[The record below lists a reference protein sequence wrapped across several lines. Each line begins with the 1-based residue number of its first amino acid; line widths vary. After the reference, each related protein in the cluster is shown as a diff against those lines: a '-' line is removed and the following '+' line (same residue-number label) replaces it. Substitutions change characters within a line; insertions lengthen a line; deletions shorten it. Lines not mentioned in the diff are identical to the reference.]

1 MRRLLPPGVDAN
13 AASAGARLPVR
24 RAFFVMARLMEDAD
38 EWSGLF
44 SEWLGFIGRRF
55 VLFNRLEGSSM
66 KRFVMPLVG
75 AALLAGAFLS
85 CWSAVPA
92 AAAEKKPL
100 VVMALAGYD
109 RIRSDIAYVGQISDN
124 PGLDVNLEAVLKLFT
139 RGQGLA
145 GVDKFR
151 PWGAVLFAEESGQPS
166 GFGFIPVS
174 DAAKLFEVLAPLVGQ
189 GEDAGGGVKKFGR
202 GPRAMFV
209 KQHEQWLLL
218 SNKPESLNDVS
229 GDPSRWLGDLTKEYD
244 AAVRVFAAHMPP
256 QWRQRAEEAI
266 RRGVERELRRRGHET
281 DIEHQI
287 RTEIF
292 ESIATVARAVVN
304 DVEALTVGWNL
315 DGTKERATFDVRL
328 TARPGSELARETVAA
343 LENLKTGFAGFILP
357 DAVLSGNW
365 GGRIPEFKATVL
377 DSVLT
382 KARTQVLEDLE
393 KSNRGDEEKEV
404 LKSLIEDISSVVIE
418 SVKSRQVDGALSVS
432 LKPDASVMV
441 VAGRLA
447 DAGRLDKVLRT
458 ISSAVDRVQPGA
470 LEWASYEKESWRDLT
485 LHSVALPI
493 EETGRDAEN
502 MIRLFGEKINIV
514 VGVGK
519 ESLVMAVGANAKQ
532 TLKQAVEKSGEAAQ
546 AVNPMKITLSLKP
559 LADLI
564 AEYGEEKDRPQAAA
578 VARVL
583 ADQQGND
590 KISLT
595 ASAIP
600 DGVQWRVEIDSGVLR
615 LIGKM
620 AQEAQTRR

>member
-1 MRRLLPPGVDAN
+1 
-13 AASAGARLPVR
+13 
-24 RAFFVMARLMEDAD
+24 
-38 EWSGLF
+38 
-44 SEWLGFIGRRF
+44 
-55 VLFNRLEGSSM
+55 M
-66 KRFVMPLVG
+66 KRIVMPLVG

-85 CWSAVPA
+85 CCWAVPA
-92 AAAEKKPL
+92 AASEKKPL
-100 VVMALAGYD
+100 AVMGLAGYD

-124 PGLDVNLEAVLKLFT
+124 PGLDVNLEAILKLFT

-145 GVDKFR
+145 GIDKFR
-151 PWGAVLFAEESGQPS
+151 PWGVVLFAEEAGRPS

-174 DAAKLFEVLAPLVGQ
+174 DAAKLAEVLSPLIGE
-189 GEDAGGGVKKFGR
+189 GEDVGEGVKKFGR
-202 GPRAMFV
+202 GPRAVFV

-218 SNKPESLNDVS
+218 SDAPESFKDVS
-229 GDPSRWLGDLTKEYD
+229 GDPSRWLGDLMKEYD

-287 RTEIF
+287 RTEVF
-292 ESIATVARAVVN
+292 ESIAKVAQAVVN
-304 DVEALTVGWNL
+304 DVDALTVGWTL
-315 DGTKERATFDVRL
+315 DGTKERATLDVSV
-328 TARPGSELARETVAA
+328 TARPGSDLARETVAA

-357 DAVLSGNW
+357 EAVLSGHW

-404 LKSLIEDISSVVIE
+404 LKSLIEEISSVVIE
-418 SVKSRQVDGALSVS
+418 SVKSRQVDGAMSVS

-441 VAGRLA
+441 VAGRLSE
-447 DAGRLDKVLRT
+447 AGRLDKVLRT
-458 ISSAVDRVQPGA
+458 ISSAVDRLQPGA
-470 LEWASYEKESWRDLT
+470 LEWASYEKEAWREMT

-493 EETGRDAEN
+493 EETGRNAEN

-519 ESLVMAVGANAKQ
+519 ESLVLAVGANAKQ
-532 TLKQAVEKSGEAAQ
+532 TLKQAIEKSGEAAQ
-546 AVNPMKITLSLKP
+546 AVNPMQITLSLKP
-559 LADLI
+559 LAELI
-564 AEYGEEKDRPQAAA
+564 AEYGEQKDRPQAAA

-583 ADQQGND
+583 ADQKDND
-590 KISLT
+590 HITLT
-595 ASAIP
+595 AAAIA
-600 DGVQWRVEIDSGVLR
+600 DGVRWRVEIESGVLR

-620 AQEAQTRR
+620 AQEAQNRR

>member
-1 MRRLLPPGVDAN
+1 
-13 AASAGARLPVR
+13 
-24 RAFFVMARLMEDAD
+24 
-38 EWSGLF
+38 
-44 SEWLGFIGRRF
+44 
-55 VLFNRLEGSSM
+55 M
-66 KRFVMPLVG
+66 KRIVMPLVG
-75 AALLAGAFLS
+75 AALFAGAFLS
-85 CWSAVPA
+85 CCWAVPV

-100 VVMALAGYD
+100 AVMGLAGYD

-145 GVDKFR
+145 GIDKFR
-151 PWGAVLFAEESGQPS
+151 PWGVVLFAEESGRPS

-174 DAAKLFEVLAPLVGQ
+174 DAAKLFEVLSPLVGE
-189 GEDAGGGVKKFGR
+189 GEDVGEGVKKFGR
-202 GPRAMFV
+202 GPRAVFV
-209 KQHEQWLLL
+209 KQHDQWLLL
-218 SNKPESLNDVS
+218 SDKPEALKDVS
-229 GDPSRWLGDLTKEYD
+229 GDPSRWLGDLTKQYD
-244 AAVRVFAAHMPP
+244 SAVRVFAAHMPP

-281 DIEHQI
+281 DLEHQI
-287 RTEIF
+287 RTEFF

-304 DVEALTVGWNL
+304 DVDALTVGWNL
-315 DGTKERATFDVRL
+315 DGTKESATFDVSI

-365 GGRIPEFKATVL
+365 GGRIPEFKAAVL

-382 KARTQVLEDLE
+382 KARTQVLEDLD

-404 LKSLIEDISSVVIE
+404 LKSLFEDVSSVVIE
-418 SVKSRQVDGALSVS
+418 SVKSRQVDGAMSVS

-441 VAGRLA
+441 AAARLA
-447 DAGRLDKVLRT
+447 DADRLDKVLRT
-458 ISSAVDRVQPGA
+458 ISSVADRMQPGA
-470 LEWASYEKESWRDLT
+470 LEWASYEKEAWREMT

-519 ESLVMAVGANAKQ
+519 ESLVMAAGVNAKE
-532 TLKQAVEKSGEAAQ
+532 TLKQAIEKSGEAAQ
-546 AVNPMKITLSLKP
+546 AVNPMKLTVSLKP
-559 LADLI
+559 LAEFI
-564 AEYGEEKDRPQAAA
+564 AEFGEEKERPQAAA

-583 ADQQGND
+583 ADQKGND
-590 KISLT
+590 QITLT
-595 ASAIP
+595 ASAVP
-600 DGVQWRVEIDSGVLR
+600 DGVQWRVEFDSGVLR
-615 LIGKM
+615 LMGKM
-620 AQEAQTRR
+620 AQEAQSRR

>member
-1 MRRLLPPGVDAN
+1 
-13 AASAGARLPVR
+13 
-24 RAFFVMARLMEDAD
+24 
-38 EWSGLF
+38 
-44 SEWLGFIGRRF
+44 
-55 VLFNRLEGSSM
+55 M

-75 AALLAGAFLS
+75 VALLAGAFLS
-85 CWSAVPA
+85 CGSAVPA
-92 AAAEKKPL
+92 VAAEKKPL

-124 PGLDVNLEAVLKLFT
+124 PGLDVNLEAILKLFT

-145 GVDKFR
+145 GIDKFR
-151 PWGAVLFAEESGQPS
+151 PWGVVLFAEESGQPS

-174 DAAKLFEVLAPLVGQ
+174 DAAQLFEVLKPLVGE
-189 GEDAGGGVKKFGR
+189 GEDVGDGVKKFGR
-202 GPRAMFV
+202 GPRAVCV
-209 KQHEQWLLL
+209 KQHGGWLLL
-218 SNKPESLNDVS
+218 SNKPESFSDAS
-229 GDPSRWLGDLTKEYD
+229 DDPSRWLGDLTKEYD
-244 AAVRVFAAHMPP
+244 AAVQVLATHMPE

-266 RRGVERELRRRGHET
+266 RRGVERELRRRGHES

-287 RTEIF
+287 RTEIL
-292 ESIATVARAVVN
+292 EAIATLAGAVVN

-343 LENLKTGFAGFILP
+343 LENLKTNFAGFILP
-357 DAVLSGNW
+357 EAMLSGNW
-365 GGRIPEFKATVL
+365 GGRIPEFKANVL

-382 KARTQVLEDLE
+382 KARTQALDDLE
-393 KSNRGDEEKEV
+393 KSNRGGEEKEI
-404 LKSLIEDISSVVIE
+404 LKSLIEDVSSVVIE
-418 SVKSRQVDGALSVS
+418 SVKSRQVDGAMSVS

-441 VAGRLA
+441 MAGRLA

-458 ISSAVDRVQPGA
+458 ISSAFDRVQPGA
-470 LEWASYEKESWRDLT
+470 LEWASYEKESWRDMT

-493 EETGRDAEN
+493 EDTGRDAEN
-502 MIRLFGEKINIV
+502 MIRLFGEKIHIV

-519 ESLVMAVGANAKQ
+519 ESLVMAVGVNAKQ

-559 LADLI
+559 LAELI
-564 AEYGEEKDRPQAAA
+564 AEFGKEKDRPQAAA

-583 ADQQGND
+583 ADQKDND
-590 KISLT
+590 RITLT
-595 ASAIP
+595 ASAIA
-600 DGVQWRVEIDSGVLR
+600 DGVQWRVEMDPGVLR

-620 AQEAQTRR
+620 IQEAQLRR